1 MPASVAPR
9 DARDG
14 ERVDDDDDG
23 GAREENV
30 STRRDRRGG
39 REETTSEVRDARGR
53 GMTSALYGALVIASR
68 DRRDRARGRGG
79 DDDYECDDGHLRDGK
94 RRNEGA
100 AATTDVELCALRRT
114 VRAMR
119 ETEDRAVISGAVA
132 RWRAAC
138 TKRIADARVAAA
150 FRRRATRRELRR
162 YFSVWLVQTPSAT
175 RAMDGVNDRFGGH
188 ARRSRHIA
196 GLVDDDEFPTDY
208 RAELEIR
215 LVQIARLEDALRDAN
230 ARATNEMREEDVEA
244 HMRKFREHLQNVQRE
259 LENVKRERD
268 AYRREWEAAD
278 GPSAVKAKAERRANQ
293 RTMATQTNFDEEM
306 NERRDAHGTVGGAKE
321 PPPPTK
327 RDIRAVE
334 EKWME
339 HARQFEKKFERQL
352 EVTAEYERKLREE
365 RTRLMHSEARYEKR
379 IEDMTT
385 KHAEEVTELT
395 LRGVA
400 PAPATNGN
408 ASSSTAATTGAD
420 ASTLNRERFV
430 KYAKLGAETANRLA
444 SPISLTPASPA
455 VEVFESPSAEFAM
468 DDDEHAVKDTDRDD
482 ADRDQ
487 ITVKQPTRFENAPRL
502 PFTLDEF
509 SSSEDERDAADTET
523 AARRASPT
531 TLSSPPSDS
540 HLKRQMSAKKPL
552 RLTVAVAKLVVLGR
566 SQRDA
571 IEALKHVDGNDVAA
585 ANEWLDRRDATMA
598 SQ

>member
-1 MPASVAPR
+1 
-9 DARDG
+9 
-14 ERVDDDDDG
+14 
-23 GAREENV
+23 
-30 STRRDRRGG
+30 
-39 REETTSEVRDARGR
+39 
-53 GMTSALYGALVIASR
+53 
-68 DRRDRARGRGG
+68 
-79 DDDYECDDGHLRDGK
+79 
-94 RRNEGA
+94 
-100 AATTDVELCALRRT
+100 
-114 VRAMR
+114 
-119 ETEDRAVISGAVA
+119 
-132 RWRAAC
+132 
-138 TKRIADARVAAA
+138 
-150 FRRRATRRELRR
+150 
-162 YFSVWLVQTPSAT
+162 
-175 RAMDGVNDRFGGH
+175 MDGVNDRFGGH

-215 LVQIARLEDALRDAN
+215 LVQIARLEEALRDAN

-339 HARQFEKKFERQL
+339 HARQFERKFERQL
-352 EVTAEYERKLREE
+352 ELTAEYERKLREE

-400 PAPATNGN
+400 PAEATNGN
-408 ASSSTAATTGAD
+408 APSSTAATTGAD

-468 DDDEHAVKDTDRDD
+468 DDDEHAVNDTDRDD

-487 ITVKQPTRFENAPRL
+487 ITVKQPTRFENARRL

-523 AARRASPT
+523 AARRASAT
-531 TLSSPPSDS
+531 TLSSTPSDS

-585 ANEWLDRRDATMA
+585 ANEWLDRRDAAMA